1 MPKKAR
7 KKLPRRVRTGLA
19 AVPFQHGLKAVSD
32 HFRIEIKP
40 SEALGVVKTYIKNS
54 FKKSEVQAILANPD
68 WVWQNSNCSAVAYWV
83 NHNLEVRDKETK
95 QTIKWVNNYIK
106 EKIEPGKILLKEKK
120 QAAKDKKNIVT
131 LSPHRRLMNKIG
143 GTIMRDLD
151 ILEDR
156 WMDGENASIE
166 VYNLFKI
173 YGLKGSAVQPVRDMI
188 EGWLIDYEDAFHKRC
203 EQAVEGFAY
212 LSKSDLDHRIKVC
225 NEILADLDRIKMAAK
240 ANRKTRAKKPK
251 TADKQ
256 VAKLSFKREDTDYKI
271 VSINPVLII
280 GAMRLFLF
288 NTNEK
293 KLTELVCKDPEG
305 FMVSGTTVQNF
316 DKEQSRVT
324 RLRKPME
331 FLSVIQKRPITKIK
345 KAWDELTTKDYMP
358 TGRINTHTVILRVFD
373 K

>member
-19 AVPFQHGLKAVSD
+19 AIPFQAGLRAVSN

-40 SEALGVVKTYIKNS
+40 NEAVGVVKTYIKNN
-54 FKKSEVQAILANPD
+54 FKKSDAQAILANPD
-68 WVWQNSNCSAVAYWV
+68 WVWQNSNISAVAYWV
-83 NHNLEVRDKETK
+83 NHKLEVKDKET
-95 QTIKWVNNYIK
+95 QTSIDWVNNYIK
-106 EKIEPGKILLKEKK
+106 ERIKPGKILLKEKK

-131 LSPHRRLMNKIG
+131 LSPHQRLMNKVG

-151 ILEDR
+151 ILEER

-173 YGLKGSAVQPVRDMI
+173 YGLTGSAVQPVRDMI
-188 EGWLIDYEDAFHKRC
+188 EGWLIDYEDAYHQRC

-212 LSKSDLDHRIKVC
+212 LTKPDLGHRIKVC
-225 NEILADLDRIKMAAK
+225 NEILADLDRIKMASK
-240 ANRKTRAKKPK
+240 ANRKVRVKKAK

-256 VAKLSFKREDTDYKI
+256 VAKLSFKREDTDFKL

-305 FMVSGTTVQNF
+305 FTVSGTTVQNF

-324 RLRKPME
+324 RLRKPMD
-331 FLSVIQKRPITKIK
+331 FLPVIQKSPITKIK
-345 KAWDELTTKDYMP
+345 KAWEELTTKDYAP
-358 TGRINTHTVILRVFD
+358 TGRISNHTVILRVFD